1 LVPRDVG
8 RAGDRINAP
17 RGNRMSDAT
26 IVAGRELPAGLP
38 AAAQDCPLEQAINT
52 VGGRWKMLVLRALFL
67 GGGQRFNDLLRAVQG
82 ISAKELTR
90 NLRELEYAGL
100 VDRHDDEQLYGLSAL
115 GETMLPVFRELGA
128 LGARLRSR

>member
-1 LVPRDVG
+1 
-8 RAGDRINAP
+8 
-17 RGNRMSDAT
+17 MSDAT
-26 IVAGRELPAGLP
+26 IASGWELPAGLP

-100 VDRHDDEQLYGLSAL
+100 VDRRDGEQLYVLSTL

>member
-1 LVPRDVG
+1 LVPRDVS
-8 RAGDRINAP
+8 RARVRINAP
-17 RGNRMSDAT
+17 RGNRMTDISIA
-26 IVAGRELPAGLP
+26 VGRELPSGVF

-52 VGGRWKMLVLRALFL
+52 VGGRWKMLVLRGLFL
-67 GGGQRFNDLLRAVQG
+67 GGAQRFNDLSRAVQG

-100 VDRHDDEQLYGLSAL
+100 VERRDGELLYALSAL